1 MNIILIFFNNEL
13 ILLLILLIIFF
24 IYLIEKIIY
33 NKMFDRKYLVLV
45 FLLLLFLLYNIMF
58 INVSVVSN
66 VILLDNYFVYSN
78 TIQNIKCYILFLSL
92 LFIVYLYN
100 FSFLVKIPLF
110 EYIILIIIIILS
122 LFLMISTNNLFY
134 IFLFLEMINL
144 SLYVLIGLNK
154 YSNFGIEI
162 AYKYFIQSSYVTL
175 IGLFGVSIL
184 YIKTGTLFISE
195 LRFILG
201 AFPLDNITLFS
212 FSLMFITFF
221 FKLGL
226 FPLHNWV
233 ADLYQNSHLVTVTF
247 IGIIPKIGYIYILFI
262 IYNIIHFSYFI
273 FFFFFLI
280 GFLSI
285 IYGSILS
292 LYEVSLKRLL
302 GYGSVVHMGF
312 IIISMG
318 LYELMSV
325 SACFLYIAI
334 YTLLMFCTFC
344 CMLVF
349 VRRKEES
356 NEIVFIDNITSIG
369 IFLNNNTLLSIIFSF
384 IILSLAGLPFFMG
397 FFSKLYILLSL
408 ISMGYLFLVVILL
421 FMNIVI
427 TLYYIRLIRFLFFNE
442 DKDVKNKQIY
452 LSVKQSR
459 SIYSLIMT
467 LFILNIL
474 VLFFHNYLLLFILN
488 NIIIFFL

>member
-1 MNIILIFFNNEL
+1 MNIILIFFNNEFIL
-13 ILLLILLIIFF
+13 LWILLLIFL

-33 NKMFDRKYLVLV
+33 KRIFDRKYLFLI
-45 FLLLLFLLYNIMF
+45 FLLLLLLLYNIIF
-58 INVSVVSN
+58 INISIIHN
-66 VILLDNYFVYSN
+66 ITLLDNYFVYSN
-78 TIQNIKCYILFLSL
+78 TIQNIKSFILFLSL
-92 LFIVYLYN
+92 LFIIYLYN
-100 FSFLVKIPLF
+100 FSFLVKIPIF
-110 EYIILIIIIILS
+110 EYIILIIITILS
-122 LFLMISTNNLFY
+122 LFLMISANNLFY
-134 IFLFLEMINL
+134 IFLFLEMVNL

-175 IGLFGVSIL
+175 IGLFGVSII
-184 YIKTGTLFISE
+184 YIKTGTLFITE

-201 AFPLDNITLFS
+201 AFPLDNITIFAFL
-212 FSLMFITFF
+212 LMFITFI

-247 IGIIPKIGYIYILFI
+247 IGIVPKIGYIYALFI
-262 IYNIIHFSYFI
+262 IYNIVHFSHFI
-273 FFFFFLI
+273 FFFFSLI

-312 IIISMG
+312 IIISMS
-318 LYELMSV
+318 LHELISV
-325 SACFLYIAI
+325 SACFLYIVM
-334 YTLLMFCTFC
+334 YTLLMFCIFC
-344 CMLVF
+344 CLLVF
-349 VRRKEES
+349 VRKKEES
-356 NEIVFIDNITSIG
+356 NEIVFLDNITSIS
-369 IFLNNNTLLSIIFSF
+369 IFLNNSKLLSIIFSF
-384 IILSLAGLPFFMG
+384 LILSLAGLPFFMG

-408 ISMGYLFLVVILL
+408 ISMGYLFLVIILL
-421 FMNIVI
+421 FMNILI
-427 TLYYIRLIRFLFFNE
+427 TLYYIRLIRFLLFNE
-442 DKDVKNKQIY
+442 DKDIKNKQIY
-452 LSVKQSR
+452 LTVKHST

-488 NIIIFFL
+488 NIIIFF

>member
-1 MNIILIFFNNEL
+1 
-13 ILLLILLIIFF
+13 
-24 IYLIEKIIY
+24 
-33 NKMFDRKYLVLV
+33 
-45 FLLLLFLLYNIMF
+45 
-58 INVSVVSN
+58 
-66 VILLDNYFVYSN
+66 
-78 TIQNIKCYILFLSL
+78 
-92 LFIVYLYN
+92 
-100 FSFLVKIPLF
+100 
-110 EYIILIIIIILS
+110 
-122 LFLMISTNNLFY
+122 MISTNNLFY